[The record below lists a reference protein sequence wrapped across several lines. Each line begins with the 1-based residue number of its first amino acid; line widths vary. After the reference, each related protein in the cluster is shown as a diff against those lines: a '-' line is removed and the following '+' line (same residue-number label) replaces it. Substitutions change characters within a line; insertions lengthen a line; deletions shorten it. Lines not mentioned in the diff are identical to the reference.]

1 MTKFQSTH
9 PAERRLRIAA
19 TLVLLLLSA
28 SAQAQSCQQDNPLRA
43 TGTLNLR
50 IDNDMFGGI
59 GQDQGYSNGFL
70 VSWVSPNL
78 VDYRDDPCLPRLVR
92 GLNRFLT
99 VLQPEGFDEQNM
111 TIGFGQMMYTPS
123 DKTRSDLI

>member
-1 MTKFQSTH
+1 VTKFQSTH

-59 GQDQGYSNGFL
+59 RQDQG
-70 VSWVSPNL
+70 
-78 VDYRDDPCLPRLVR
+78 
-92 GLNRFLT
+92 
-99 VLQPEGFDEQNM
+99 
-111 TIGFGQMMYTPS
+111 
-123 DKTRSDLI
+123 

>member
-1 MTKFQSTH
+1 MTKVQSTDQT
-9 PAERRLRIAA
+9 EWRLKVAA
-19 TLVLLLLSA
+19 PLLLLLLSA
-28 SAQAQSCQQDNPLRA
+28 SAQAQSCHQDNPLRS

-92 GLNRFLT
+92 GLHRFLT

-111 TIGFGQMMYTPS
+111 TIGFGQMM
-123 DKTRSDLI
+123 